1 MDKVDIVGICL
12 KGLAILSTIVFLI
25 LWIRGYRRAK
35 LDQKNSLPKEDYN
48 VEFKTVKVQAKVI
61 DLSCRVDMVGIKTP
75 KSTEFFT
82 AVFEINNGQIIRVDV
97 PQEMYEGLEK
107 GQKGELTLVEN
118 ELYSFII

>member
-35 LDQKNSLPKEDYN
+35 LDQKTSLPKEDYK

-61 DLSCRVDMVGIKTP
+61 DLSYRVDMVGIKTP

-82 AVFEINNGQIIRVDV
+82 AVFETNNGEIIRVEI

>member
-35 LDQKNSLPKEDYN
+35 LDQKNSLPKEDYK

-82 AVFEINNGQIIRVDV
+82 AVFEINNGEIIRVDV

>member
-12 KGLAILSTIVFLI
+12 KVLAILSTIVFLI

-35 LDQKNSLPKEDYN
+35 LDQKNSLPKEDYK

-61 DLSCRVDMVGIKTP
+61 DLSCRVDMVGIKAP

-82 AVFEINNGQIIRVDV
+82 AVFEINNGEIIRVDV

-107 GQKGELTLVEN
+107 DQKGELTLVEN